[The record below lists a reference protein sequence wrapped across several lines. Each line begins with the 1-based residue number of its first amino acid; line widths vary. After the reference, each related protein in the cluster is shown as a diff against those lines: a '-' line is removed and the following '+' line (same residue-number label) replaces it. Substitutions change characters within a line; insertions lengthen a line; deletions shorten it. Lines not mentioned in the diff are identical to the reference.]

1 MDQTLDSPVG
11 AGGSP
16 VGAGASGV
24 LPVVDLHPAGAER
37 AEIEVT
43 FVLPCLNEANS
54 LAGCI
59 RAAQRCVEEGGL
71 RAEVVVAD
79 NGSTDGS
86 QEIARGLGAR
96 VVDVAEKGYGS
107 ALMGGIRAARGRY
120 VIMGDS
126 DMSYDF
132 GEGMKFVAKLREGF
146 ELVMG
151 NRFAGGISPGAMPPL
166 HRYFGNPFLTMMGR
180 ILFRSPAGDFNC
192 GLRAFSKEA
201 FERLDCRTTGMEFA
215 SEMVIKGQLKR
226 LRVTEVPIR
235 LHKDQRGRAPHLRSF
250 RDGWRNL
257 RFMLVMS
264 PRWTLLIPGCVLGL
278 LGLVLTLLVALGPV
292 NIAGVQ
298 LDLHT
303 LVASSLMLVVGYQLC
318 VTGAAMR
325 LYALETEL
333 GPMPAL
339 LKRLHAVFSL
349 ERGCIA
355 GVISTLAGLTL
366 IGIPTVRW
374 AASGLHGSLDSA
386 VTLRLMIL
394 GGLLVAVGVQTVL
407 MSFVMSMFSIT
418 YRRRI

>member
-1 MDQTLDSPVG
+1 MDHTLANP
-11 AGGSP
+11 
-16 VGAGASGV
+16 AGAAPTGTNVTGS

-59 RAAQRCVEEGGL
+59 RAAQRCAADGGFQ
-71 RAEVVVAD
+71 AEVVVAD

-86 QEIARGLGAR
+86 QAIARGLGAR

-132 GEGMKFVAKLREGF
+132 GEGMKFVAKLREGS

-151 NRFAGGISPGAMPPL
+151 NRFAGGIMPGAMPPL
-166 HRYFGNPFLTMMGR
+166 HRYFGNPFLTIMGR

-215 SEMVIKGQLKR
+215 SEMVIKSQLKR
-226 LRVTEVPIR
+226 LRVSEVPIR

-264 PRWTLLIPGCVLGL
+264 PRWTLLVPGCVLGL
-278 LGLVLTLLVALGPV
+278 LGLVLTLVVAFGPV
-292 NIAGVQ
+292 KIGGVQ

-303 LVASSLMLVVGYQLC
+303 LVASSLMLIVGYQLC

-325 LYALETEL
+325 LYTLQTEL

-339 LKRLHAVFSL
+339 LRRLHAVFSL

-355 GVISTLAGLTL
+355 GVISTLAGLAL
-366 IGIPTVRW
+366 IGIPTVQW

-394 GGLLVAVGVQTVL
+394 GGLLVALGVQTVL